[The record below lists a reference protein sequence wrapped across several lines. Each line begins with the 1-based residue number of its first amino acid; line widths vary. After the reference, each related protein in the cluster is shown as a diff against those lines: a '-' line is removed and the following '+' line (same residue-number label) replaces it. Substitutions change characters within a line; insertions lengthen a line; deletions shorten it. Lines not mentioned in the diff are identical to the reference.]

1 MRKLFKQVT
10 ATALSFAMVASL
22 AMVAPVSAVAA
33 EEETA
38 KAEPFWSVDFNNG
51 FEDLGVE
58 GEDYTIAENGV
69 EPEIVTEV
77 IDGTE
82 IKVLQLKQST
92 GNEIWGKDYKQN
104 DILYGY
110 ENNST
115 ITVKNPFASLGE
127 DYFTEYTPYQD
138 IIEENLVEKYNGK
151 KQPIWTKGAT
161 INYWIY
167 VPASETADDQGRTVG
182 VNSSVFTWDLRDY
195 QYQADD
201 LAKYLTCHYFDLEQ
215 ERLKAEN
222 PDAVY
227 NESGV
232 PEGSKYWFEWKKDE
246 NGDPIIVEDAIGNK
260 GPLYGTSGDKARFGE
275 HFWMNPNYI
284 QGFTGTD
291 ESNYSFMS
299 YEPNY
304 YNRGF
309 NKLPINEETGEL
321 DFSNGSMVRVAA
333 THGAMQIDS
342 NSSMF
347 WNNDNSRGINLNSN
361 NLASYGQRAGMQNG
375 DCFFIHSWQ
384 ESATN
389 TQTADTALYLAD
401 SPYSKPGEWHMV
413 TATLMNDWVEFYL
426 DGEMVDVEGTYS
438 SRGAVS
444 LDSGESFK
452 RFNKGTGMRGGYGSE
467 KNMGDMYYG
476 NYVCRLFLDW
486 LTNPN
491 TTFTI
496 GGICV
501 AEGDAGMYVMAQ
513 KTEPIKIAK
522 IDFYSTVLDDAQI
535 AEKFEA
541 GMLASDVLYGDVD
554 MNGTVE
560 AADALETLKAV
571 VKLVDLTDD
580 QVKAADVDGV
590 AGVEAADALEILK
603 YVVKLIDKFP
613 VEG

>member
-22 AMVAPVSAVAA
+22 AMVAPVTAVA
-33 EEETA
+33 EETE

-51 FEDLGVE
+51 LADLGKE
-58 GEDYTIAENGV
+58 GEDYTILDNGV
-69 EPEIVTEV
+69 QPEIVTEV
-77 IDGTE
+77 VDGTE

-92 GNEIWGKDYKQN
+92 GEEIKGPDYNNNE
-104 DILYGY
+104 ILYGY
-110 ENNST
+110 QNNSA
-115 ITVKNPFASLGE
+115 ISVKNPFASLGE

-161 INYWIY
+161 LNYWIY
-167 VPASETADDQGRTVG
+167 VPAAAEADDQGRTVG
-182 VNSSVFTWDLRDY
+182 VNSSVFTWDLKDY

-201 LAKYLTCHYFDLEQ
+201 YAKYLTCHYFDIEQ
-215 ERLKAEN
+215 EQLKAEN

-232 PEGSKYWFEWKKDE
+232 PEGSKYWFEWKKDADG
-246 NGDPIIVEDAIGNK
+246 NPIMYEDAVGNK
-260 GPLYGTSGDKARFGE
+260 GPVYGTSSDKANFGK
-275 HFWMNPNYI
+275 HFWLNPNYK
-284 QGFTGTD
+284 QGFIGTD
-291 ESNYSFMS
+291 ESDYEWMA

-304 YNRGF
+304 YTQGYNV
-309 NKLPINEETGEL
+309 LPEYDEETGEP
-321 DFSNGSMVRVAA
+321 DFSNGTKVRVAL
-333 THGAMQIDS
+333 THGAMQVDS

-347 WNNDNSRGINLNSN
+347 WNNDNSRGINLNP
-361 NLASYGQRAGMQNG
+361 NLPPSYGSRAGMQNG

-384 ESATN
+384 ESGTGD
-389 TQTADTALYLAD
+389 QTAKTALYLAD

-426 DGEMVDVEGTYS
+426 DGEMVDVEATYS
-438 SRGAVS
+438 SRGGVA
-444 LDSGESFK
+444 LDGGESFK
-452 RFNKGTGMRGGYGSE
+452 RFNKGTGMRNGYGSE
-467 KNMGDMYYG
+467 KAMGNMYYG

-486 LTNPN
+486 LVNPD

-501 AEGDAGMYVMAQ
+501 ADGDAGMYVMSQ

-522 IDFYSTVLDDAQI
+522 IDFYSTVLNDDQI
-535 AEKFEA
+535 AEKYAE
-541 GMLASDVLYGDVD
+541 GMISKYTPGDVNE
-554 MNGTVE
+554 NGTVE
-560 AADALETLKAV
+560 ATDALLTLQAV
-571 VKLVDLTDD
+571 VKLTTLTAD
-580 QVKAADVDGV
+580 QEKAADVDGN
-590 AGVEAADALEILK
+590 AGIAAQDALCILQK
-603 YVVKLIDKFP
+603 VVKLIDKFP